1 MDEEKRML
9 DNYEVRQSVKFGG
22 REYILAEDKIGKVDM
37 PYMTCVGRWDNPFGV
52 MEHENG
58 MVSDDYLEIFNIF
71 IDRISEQAKHLSAE
85 RSENGIS
92 NKPLTAADCVKGG
105 LDKSI
110 EGQIIIIKPSSL
122 SPEYRIASHQI
133 KLATSGFG
141 CQPDSRGSAVFCTD
155 IFSGKSSRFEKYD
168 VAGVVDIA
176 KLPDWAKQKMAELGK
191 GKEKTSIMKDL
202 EEKKKA
208 LSQKK
213 SDTAKKKNEQEL

>member
-1 MDEEKRML
+1 MDGEKRML
-9 DNYEVRQSVKFGG
+9 DNYEVRGSVKFGG
-22 REYILAEDKIGKVDM
+22 REYILAEDKIGKTDM
-37 PYMTCVGRWDNPFGV
+37 TYMTCVGRWDNPFGV
-52 MEHENG
+52 MEHEHG

-71 IDRISEQAKHLSAE
+71 VDRISEQAKQLAE
-85 RSENGIS
+85 ERGENGIS
-92 NKPLTAADCVKGG
+92 NKPLTVDDCVKGG

-110 EGQIIIIKPSSL
+110 EGQIVIIKASCL

-155 IFSGKSSRFEKYD
+155 LYSGKQSRFEKYD
-168 VAGVVDIA
+168 IVGVADIA
-176 KLPDWAKQKMAELGK
+176 KLPEWAKQKIAELGK
-191 GKEKTSIMKDL
+191 GKEKTSILRDL

-213 SDTAKKKNEQEL
+213 SDIAKKKNEQEL